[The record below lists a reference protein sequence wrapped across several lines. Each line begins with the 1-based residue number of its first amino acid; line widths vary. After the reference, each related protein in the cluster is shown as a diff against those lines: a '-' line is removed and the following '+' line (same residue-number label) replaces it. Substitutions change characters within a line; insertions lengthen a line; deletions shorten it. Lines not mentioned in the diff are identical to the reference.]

1 MDEAAPDIDEAAP
14 PPLQRSGRAVL
25 PGPLDFRPG
34 PRLESTAYV
43 ADDAVALGLASA
55 KVYTFLSIDYPGA
68 AHSEIW
74 DFNGGAGDAVS
85 MFAFDPG
92 ADGAIGTGDAN
103 PGGADASTGGGS
115 TSPSPPPSPKTAFTF
130 TLTGDYQILTVPNS
144 TESIATGTNAD
155 GRIVGVYVDLDGVRR
170 SFVKD
175 GDTVSDRPFPPP
187 IKSSV

>member
-1 MDEAAPDIDEAAP
+1 MDEAAPDTAQPAP
-14 PPLQRSGRAVL
+14 QRPGPAVL

-74 DFNGGAGDAVS
+74 DFNGGAGDAVG

-103 PGGADASTGGGS
+103 PGGADASTAVAALRPRPRRGQGPGS
-115 TSPSPPPSPKTAFTF
+115 RSPSPGITRFSPSRIRPRASLRAPTR
-130 TLTGDYQILTVPNS
+130 TVGS
-144 TESIATGTNAD
+144 SGCTWIW
-155 GRIVGVYVDLDGVRR
+155 
-170 SFVKD
+170 
-175 GDTVSDRPFPPP
+175 TVCDAAL
-187 IKSSV
+187 